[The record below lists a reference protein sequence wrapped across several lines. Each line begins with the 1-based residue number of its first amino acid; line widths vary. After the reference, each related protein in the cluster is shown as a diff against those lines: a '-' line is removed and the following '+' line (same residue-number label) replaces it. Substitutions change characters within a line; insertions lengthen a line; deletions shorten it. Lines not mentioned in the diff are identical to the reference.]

1 MTCIKIAA
9 LKRSETWRYVT
20 LKPGVRPLDTL
31 AVELAKL
38 QQGDLSQALNLSHQ
52 LAESDRSFFLAL
64 ELLLD
69 RAAGQRLVL
78 MVDQFEA
85 LWTLA
90 PLNNEALQGHTS
102 FIHSLA
108 FSPDGKLLA
117 SGSWDTT
124 IQLWDVK
131 SQRCLGE
138 PLQGHTKHVNSVAFS
153 PDGTIL
159 ASRSSDATIRLWDVA
174 SQQLIGESFQ
184 GLNGS
189 IGSETFSADGRT
201 LISFDGA
208 ATIRL
213 WDISPQSSSERA
225 CRIAGRNLSMDEWVQ
240 FIGSERPYER
250 TCPQF
255 PPGEGAPSTAQ

>member
-1 MTCIKIAA
+1 M
-9 LKRSETWRYVT
+9 
-20 LKPGVRPLDTL
+20 
-31 AVELAKL
+31 
-38 QQGDLSQALNLSHQ
+38 
-52 LAESDRSFFLAL
+52 
-64 ELLLD
+64 
-69 RAAGQRLVL
+69 
-78 MVDQFEA
+78 
-85 LWTLA
+85 
-90 PLNNEALQGHTS
+90 
-102 FIHSLA
+102 
-108 FSPDGKLLA
+108 
-117 SGSWDTT
+117 
-124 IQLWDVK
+124 
-131 SQRCLGE
+131 
-138 PLQGHTKHVNSVAFS
+138 AFS

-240 FIGSERPYER
+240 FIGSERPYE
-250 TCPQF
+250 
-255 PPGEGAPSTAQ
+255 